1 MNNTR
6 RITDNRKGVF
16 ENVGKLLNVIK
27 TLLQIIEKSYE
38 NRRNPFEIY
47 GLPPQPPTCPA
58 LAASMMKF
66 SNVLQMQL
74 LLLPL

>member
-6 RITDNRKGVF
+6 QITGNRKGFF

-27 TLLQIIEKSYE
+27 TLLQFIEKSYE

-47 GLPPQPPTCPA
+47 GLPPQPQTCPA